1 MHTTLTRFIT
11 SSTNFLCDKK
21 KLYVQY
27 VNTILKEFIY
37 KNKKYRQ
44 NSRKKAIKKRFFY
57 LLPSSGYIDNF
68 LRWVQALPL
77 WEQEGGGRQH
87 WCRVY
92 CCQTA
97 KNPSKSFRKI
107 EQNCSANSTI
117 LPRLS
122 IPIKSLKFKCL
133 ENVYT
138 YVWIH
143 IYIYI
148 YKHIHKKTVCLYL
161 YV

>member
-68 LRWVQALPL
+68 SQTRASAPFVGT
-77 WEQEGGGRQH
+77 GGG
-87 WCRVY
+87 
-92 CCQTA
+92 
-97 KNPSKSFRKI
+97 
-107 EQNCSANSTI
+107 
-117 LPRLS
+117 
-122 IPIKSLKFKCL
+122 
-133 ENVYT
+133 
-138 YVWIH
+138 
-143 IYIYI
+143 
-148 YKHIHKKTVCLYL
+148 
-161 YV
+161 